1 MWIKMLLSLGVSHR
15 WSSSGIQRLGSG
27 VFQPEFSPWAFP
39 SHSRLSVNILLPGY
53 VRLAWLVSTC
63 VCLVGLLSS
72 ELWLE
77 AVLCV
82 QWNWA
87 WPDFSGSFGESSRY
101 MLSTTKP
108 TKLWETAWLRCHLSL
123 EHFQGL
129 MLKWH
134 IKEVLEQ
141 WVDSAKPFDHQR
153 NLGSDLSSTLS

>member
-1 MWIKMLLSLGVSHR
+1 MLLSLGARVIGGAPVGSR
-15 WSSSGIQRLGSG
+15 GLGLG
-27 VFQPEFSPWAFP
+27 YFNLNFLPEP
-39 SHSRLSVNILLPGY
+39 SLPTAGCQWTLPGY
-53 VRLAWLVSTC
+53 VRLMWLVSTC

-101 MLSTTKP
+101 MLNTTKP
-108 TKLWETAWLRCHLSL
+108 TKLWETAWLRRHLSL